1 MQGTK
6 NQTSWTDMVYYG
18 TGMYGV
24 ARFPSTSRVSHDG
37 RFHCIRFRFRSS
49 LSRESSS
56 PSCSAVSVGLRICAM
71 DPLLV
76 GGVELSFTLK
86 VLLSR
91 FDGPQEN
98 SLKLT
103 PLPPLAKG
111 GGGVAGRDRET

>member
-1 MQGTK
+1 
-6 NQTSWTDMVYYG
+6 
-18 TGMYGV
+18 
-24 ARFPSTSRVSHDG
+24 
-37 RFHCIRFRFRSS
+37 
-49 LSRESSS
+49 
-56 PSCSAVSVGLRICAM
+56 M